1 MKESDYLDE
10 NAPVVQRLKELPIF
24 RSFDEEDI
32 RGILPFSKMR
42 EYEEGETII
51 REGDNTDK
59 HIYFLLSGKVAVMRD
74 GVELYRVG
82 HSGEIFGEMAML
94 EHKARSASVNALHQT
109 LCLAVNSSYTEMLE
123 KQEKVKFMYILY
135 RVIAETLSERLRV
148 ANEKFVEAKKN
159 PTL

>member
-51 REGDNTDK
+51 REGDNADK
-59 HIYFLLSGKVAVMRD
+59 HIYFLLSGKVAIMRD

-109 LCLAVNSSYTEMLE
+109 LCLAVDSSYTDMLE

-148 ANEKFVEAKKN
+148 ANEKFVEAKKH